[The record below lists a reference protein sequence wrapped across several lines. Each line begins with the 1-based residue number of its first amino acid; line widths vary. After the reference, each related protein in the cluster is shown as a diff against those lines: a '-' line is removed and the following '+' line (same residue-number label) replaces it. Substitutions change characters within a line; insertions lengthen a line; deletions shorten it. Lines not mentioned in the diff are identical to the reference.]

1 MKTYRHIYLDFPDFV
16 QERCYEVMSKVTF
29 QDGVKDEI
37 KTTIVCDDPYDA
49 MKMVKEFLL
58 SKKDWLVTEVH
69 GQSFECR
76 SLLVIKPEIP
86 QPKYVVVCDNI
97 RYIFGES
104 GSHEEVEHYSVI
116 HIIPNELAVYYGK
129 FDTKEAA
136 DERCEKLNEEWEE
149 HFGEKNE
156 NTIAKIQ

>member
-76 SLLVIKPEIP
+76 SLLVAKSEIP
-86 QPKYVVVCDNI
+86 QSKYVIVCDNMK
-97 RYIFGES
+97 RIFYEDGNYK
-104 GSHEEVEHYSVI
+104 EVKHYSVI
-116 HIIPNELAVYYGK
+116 HTVPNDLAVYYGR

-136 DERCEKLNEEWEE
+136 DERCEKLNKMWEE
-149 HFGEKNE
+149 CFGE
-156 NTIAKIQ
+156 

>member
-1 MKTYRHIYLDFPDFV
+1 MRTNRHIYNDFCEFT
-16 QERCYEVMSKVTF
+16 QESCYDIISKVTF
-29 QDGVKDEI
+29 QNGSEDEI

-76 SLLVIKPEIP
+76 SLLVAKSEIP
-86 QPKYVVVCDNI
+86 QSKYVIVCDNMK
-97 RYIFGES
+97 RIFYEDGNYK
-104 GSHEEVEHYSVI
+104 EVEHYSVI
-116 HIIPNELAVYYGK
+116 HTVPNDLAIYYGK

-136 DERCEKLNEEWEE
+136 DERCEELNKEWKEY
-149 HFGEKNE
+149 FGE
-156 NTIAKIQ
+156 

>member
-76 SLLVIKPEIP
+76 SLLVAKSEIP
-86 QPKYVVVCDNI
+86 QSKYVIVCDNMK
-97 RYIFGES
+97 RIFYEDGNYK
-104 GSHEEVEHYSVI
+104 EVEHYSVI
-116 HIIPNELAVYYGK
+116 HTVPNDLAVYYGR

-136 DERCEKLNEEWEE
+136 DERCEKLNKMWEE
-149 HFGEKNE
+149 CFGE
-156 NTIAKIQ
+156 

>member
-1 MKTYRHIYLDFPDFV
+1 MKAYRHIYLDFPDFV
-16 QERCYEVMSKVTF
+16 QERCYEVTSKVTF
-29 QDGVKDEI
+29 QDGVKYEI

-76 SLLVIKPEIP
+76 SLLVAKSEIP
-86 QPKYVVVCDNI
+86 QSKYVIVCDNMK
-97 RYIFGES
+97 RIFYEDGNYK
-104 GSHEEVEHYSVI
+104 EVEHYSVI
-116 HIIPNELAVYYGK
+116 HVVPNDLAVYYGR

-136 DERCEKLNEEWEE
+136 DERCKNLNKKWEE
-149 HFGEKNE
+149 YFGEQK
-156 NTIAKIQ
+156 

>member
-86 QPKYVVVCDNI
+86 QSKYAVVCDNVK
-97 RYIFGES
+97 RIFYENGNY
-104 GSHEEVEHYSVI
+104 EEVEHYSVI
-116 HIIPNELAVYYGK
+116 HTVPNDLAIYYGR

-136 DERCEKLNEEWEE
+136 DKHCAKLNKKWEG
-149 HFGEKNE
+149 HFGEQK
-156 NTIAKIQ
+156 

>member
-76 SLLVIKPEIP
+76 SLLVAKSEIP
-86 QPKYVVVCDNI
+86 QSKYVIVCDNMK
-97 RYIFGES
+97 RIFYEDGNYK
-104 GSHEEVEHYSVI
+104 EVEHYSVI
-116 HIIPNELAVYYGK
+116 HTVPNDLAVYYGR

-136 DERCEKLNEEWEE
+136 DERCEKLNKMLEEC
-149 HFGEKNE
+149 FGE
-156 NTIAKIQ
+156 

>member
-1 MKTYRHIYLDFPDFV
+1 MKTYRHIYLDFTDFV

-76 SLLVIKPEIP
+76 SLLVAKSEIP
-86 QPKYVVVCDNI
+86 QSKYVIVCDNMK
-97 RYIFGES
+97 RIFYEDGNYK
-104 GSHEEVEHYSVI
+104 EVEHYSVI
-116 HIIPNELAVYYGK
+116 HTVPNDLAVYYGR

-136 DERCEKLNEEWEE
+136 DERCEKLNKMWEE
-149 HFGEKNE
+149 CFGE
-156 NTIAKIQ
+156 